1 MYHAARWTTRHAV
14 EVRRV
19 TWGSVDAFGSIL
31 GGVCAG
37 LALIASRF
45 LIVREARFRRE
56 DTAAEAARR
65 ADEEA
70 RQARLIFSEITDE
83 SYPLAQAFRTLE
95 VKGKVWNRSD
105 MPIFNLV
112 VMMEGVGEGRDGF
125 RMLMPGSSVD
135 VELTLRIP
143 DTGEAVDM
151 RLPRREGLNL
161 HFLDGNGRNWIRVSS
176 GQPQKVLENAVSEK
190 VPVMRFGPVDA
201 TPA

>member
-112 VMMEGVGEGRDGF
+112 VMMEGVGEGRDVF

-135 VELTLRIP
+135 VDLRCAFP
-143 DTGEAVDM
+143 TRVRRSTWGCRGERGSTSTFWTVMAETGFASVLGS
-151 RLPRREGLNL
+151 RKKYWRTQFRR
-161 HFLDGNGRNWIRVSS
+161 RC
-176 GQPQKVLENAVSEK
+176 Q
-190 VPVMRFGPVDA
+190 
-201 TPA
+201 